1 MKTKLVRYGI
11 LAGATVGVFAAL
23 AAAGPVKGGIY
34 AGFLKGDRTA
44 DESVVFQISSDGKKA
59 KGIGGSFAAA
69 DASGCDRDEDK
80 GESYSDG
87 GKAPIKDNGFK
98 EKLDIFPTSKRAD
111 AVGTSKIV
119 VKFKGNG
126 AGKGTVNV
134 RYTDPEACD
143 YKDKFVAHA
152 FE

>member
-1 MKTKLVRYGI
+1 MI
-11 LAGATVGVFAAL
+11 AAGSWRATTAAVFAAL
-23 AAAGPVKGGIY
+23 AAAWTGEGRHLRRVPQGRS
-34 AGFLKGDRTA
+34 DRGR
-44 DESVVFQISSDGKKA
+44 VGRLQISSNGKQA

-69 DASGCDRDEDK
+69 DASGCNRDSDR
-80 GESYSDG
+80 GESYSDN

-98 EKLDIFPTSKRAD
+98 EKLDIFPTSKRAN

-119 VKFKGNG
+119 VEFKGNG
-126 AGKGTVNV
+126 DGKGTVNV
-134 RYTDPEACD
+134 NYTDPEACD